1 MKNIWNK
8 YKREFVVLIATI
20 AMCVVFTALNKN
32 FLNYSNFITVLQQMV
47 LNGILAVGMMF
58 TIITGGIDL
67 SVGCTYAITG
77 IVVASCTVT
86 YGMNPILAIIVGIL
100 IGAVLGAFNGFLIN
114 KLKLQPFIAT
124 LGTMSL
130 YRGIAYVV
138 TGGVPVTNVPES
150 YRNIFNGELFAG
162 VRSYIVVMVVVFVI
176 AHIILSKMRSG
187 DYLYAIG
194 GNEEAAKLSGVF
206 TIITGGIDL
215 SVGCTYAI
223 TGIVVASCTVTYGMN
238 PILAIIVGILIGAVL
253 GAFNGFLI
261 NKLKLQPF
269 IATLGTMSLYRGIAY
284 VVTGGVPVTNVPES
298 YRNIFNGELF
308 AGVRSYIVVMVVV
321 FVIAHIIL
329 SKMRSGDYLYAIGG
343 NEEAAKLSG
352 VNVIKTK
359 YVAYIFCGICAA
371 IAGMIMLASL
381 GSAEATAGQAYETNA
396 IAAAAI
402 GGTRMAG
409 GKGTALGT
417 FFGALMLAVLKVGMV
432 VINVDSFWQ
441 FVVTGIIIIVASY
454 FEFIQQDIKGFVSRH
469 KKTA

>member
-1 MKNIWNK
+1 MKGIWNK
-8 YKREFVVLIATI
+8 YKREFVVLIATL
-20 AMCVVFTALNKN
+20 AMCVVFTVLNKN
-32 FLNYSNFITVLQQMV
+32 FLNYSNFLTILQQRV
-47 LNGILAVGMMF
+47 LNGVLAVGMMF

-77 IVVASCTVT
+77 IVVASCTVN
-86 YGMNPILAIIVGIL
+86 YGMNPFLAILVGIV

-114 KLKLQPFIAT
+114 QLKLQPFIAT

-138 TGGVPVTNVPES
+138 TGGVPVTNVPTS
-150 YRNIFNGELFAG
+150 YRDIFNGIVFGG
-162 VRSYIVVMVVVFVI
+162 VRSYIIVMVVVFVI
-176 AHIILSKMRSG
+176 AHILLSKMRSG
-187 DYLYAIG
+187 DYLYA
-194 GNEEAAKLSGVF
+194 V
-206 TIITGGIDL
+206 
-215 SVGCTYAI
+215 
-223 TGIVVASCTVTYGMN
+223 
-238 PILAIIVGILIGAVL
+238 
-253 GAFNGFLI
+253 
-261 NKLKLQPF
+261 
-269 IATLGTMSLYRGIAY
+269 
-284 VVTGGVPVTNVPES
+284 
-298 YRNIFNGELF
+298 
-308 AGVRSYIVVMVVV
+308 
-321 FVIAHIIL
+321 
-329 SKMRSGDYLYAIGG
+329 GG

-359 YVAYIFCGICAA
+359 YIAYIFCGICAA

-417 FFGALMLAVLKVGMV
+417 FIGALMLAVLKVGMV

-454 FEFIQQDIKGFVSRH
+454 FEFIQQDIKGFVARH
-469 KKTA
+469 KKAAN

>member
-1 MKNIWNK
+1 MKGIWNK
-8 YKREFVVLIATI
+8 YKREFVVLIATL
-20 AMCVVFTALNKN
+20 AMCVVFTVLNKN
-32 FLNYSNFITVLQQMV
+32 FLNYSNFLTVLQQMV

-77 IVVASCTVT
+77 IVVASCTVN
-86 YGMNPILAIIVGIL
+86 YGMNPFLAILVGIL

-114 KLKLQPFIAT
+114 QLKLQPFIAT

-138 TGGVPVTNVPES
+138 TGGVPVTNVPTS
-150 YRNIFNGELFAG
+150 YRDIFNGIVFGG
-162 VRSYIVVMVVVFVI
+162 VRNYIIVMVVVFVI
-176 AHIILSKMRSG
+176 AHILLSKMRSG
-187 DYLYAIG
+187 DYLYA
-194 GNEEAAKLSGVF
+194 V
-206 TIITGGIDL
+206 
-215 SVGCTYAI
+215 
-223 TGIVVASCTVTYGMN
+223 
-238 PILAIIVGILIGAVL
+238 
-253 GAFNGFLI
+253 
-261 NKLKLQPF
+261 
-269 IATLGTMSLYRGIAY
+269 
-284 VVTGGVPVTNVPES
+284 
-298 YRNIFNGELF
+298 
-308 AGVRSYIVVMVVV
+308 
-321 FVIAHIIL
+321 
-329 SKMRSGDYLYAIGG
+329 GG

-359 YVAYIFCGICAA
+359 YIAYIFCGICAA

-417 FFGALMLAVLKVGMV
+417 FIGALMLAVLKVGMV

-454 FEFIQQDIKGFVSRH
+454 LFSRILKDLLHVIK
-469 KKTA
+469 KLQTK

>member
-194 GNEEAAKLSGVF
+194 GNEEAAKLSGV
-206 TIITGGIDL
+206 
-215 SVGCTYAI
+215 
-223 TGIVVASCTVTYGMN
+223 
-238 PILAIIVGILIGAVL
+238 
-253 GAFNGFLI
+253 
-261 NKLKLQPF
+261 
-269 IATLGTMSLYRGIAY
+269 
-284 VVTGGVPVTNVPES
+284 
-298 YRNIFNGELF
+298 
-308 AGVRSYIVVMVVV
+308 
-321 FVIAHIIL
+321 
-329 SKMRSGDYLYAIGG
+329 
-343 NEEAAKLSG
+343 
-352 VNVIKTK
+352 NVIKTK

-381 GSAEATAGQAYETNA
+381 GSAD
-396 IAAAAI
+396 AAAAI

>member
-1 MKNIWNK
+1 MKGIWNK
-8 YKREFVVLIATI
+8 YKREFVVLIATL
-20 AMCVVFTALNKN
+20 AMCVVFTVLNKN
-32 FLNYSNFITVLQQMV
+32 FLNYSNFLTVLQQMV

-77 IVVASCTVT
+77 IVVASCTVN
-86 YGMNPILAIIVGIL
+86 YGMNPFLAILVGIL

-114 KLKLQPFIAT
+114 QLKLQPFIAT

-138 TGGVPVTNVPES
+138 TGGVPVTNVPTS
-150 YRNIFNGELFAG
+150 YRDIFNGIVFGG
-162 VRSYIVVMVVVFVI
+162 VRNYIIVMVVVFVI
-176 AHIILSKMRSG
+176 AHILLSKMRSG
-187 DYLYAIG
+187 DYLYA
-194 GNEEAAKLSGVF
+194 V
-206 TIITGGIDL
+206 
-215 SVGCTYAI
+215 
-223 TGIVVASCTVTYGMN
+223 
-238 PILAIIVGILIGAVL
+238 
-253 GAFNGFLI
+253 
-261 NKLKLQPF
+261 
-269 IATLGTMSLYRGIAY
+269 
-284 VVTGGVPVTNVPES
+284 
-298 YRNIFNGELF
+298 
-308 AGVRSYIVVMVVV
+308 
-321 FVIAHIIL
+321 
-329 SKMRSGDYLYAIGG
+329 GG

-359 YVAYIFCGICAA
+359 YIAYIFCGICAA

-417 FFGALMLAVLKVGMV
+417 FIGALMLAVLKVGMV

-454 FEFIQQDIKGFVSRH
+454 FEFIQKDIKGFVARH
-469 KKTA
+469 KKDAN

>member
-1 MKNIWNK
+1 MKGIWNK
-8 YKREFVVLIATI
+8 YKREFVVLIATL
-20 AMCVVFTALNKN
+20 AMCVVFTVLNKN
-32 FLNYSNFITVLQQMV
+32 FLNYSNFLTVLQQMV

-77 IVVASCTVT
+77 IVVASCTVN
-86 YGMNPILAIIVGIL
+86 YGMNPFLAILVGIL

-114 KLKLQPFIAT
+114 QLKLQPFIAT

-138 TGGVPVTNVPES
+138 TGGVPVTNVPTS
-150 YRNIFNGELFAG
+150 YRDIFNGIVFGG
-162 VRSYIVVMVVVFVI
+162 VRSYIIVMVVVFVI
-176 AHIILSKMRSG
+176 DHILLSKMRSG
-187 DYLYAIG
+187 DYLYA
-194 GNEEAAKLSGVF
+194 V
-206 TIITGGIDL
+206 
-215 SVGCTYAI
+215 
-223 TGIVVASCTVTYGMN
+223 
-238 PILAIIVGILIGAVL
+238 
-253 GAFNGFLI
+253 
-261 NKLKLQPF
+261 
-269 IATLGTMSLYRGIAY
+269 
-284 VVTGGVPVTNVPES
+284 
-298 YRNIFNGELF
+298 
-308 AGVRSYIVVMVVV
+308 
-321 FVIAHIIL
+321 
-329 SKMRSGDYLYAIGG
+329 GG

-359 YVAYIFCGICAA
+359 YIAYIFCGICAA

-417 FFGALMLAVLKVGMV
+417 FIGALMLAVLKVGMV

-454 FEFIQQDIKGFVSRH
+454 FEFIQQDIKGFVARH
-469 KKTA
+469 KKAAN

>member
-1 MKNIWNK
+1 MKGIWNK
-8 YKREFVVLIATI
+8 YKREFVVLIATL
-20 AMCVVFTALNKN
+20 AMCVVFTVLNRN
-32 FLNYSNFITVLQQMV
+32 FLNYSNFLTVLQQMV

-77 IVVASCTVT
+77 IVVASCTVN
-86 YGMNPILAIIVGIL
+86 YGMNPFLAILVGIL

-114 KLKLQPFIAT
+114 QLKLQPFIAT

-138 TGGVPVTNVPES
+138 TGGVPVTNVPTS
-150 YRNIFNGELFAG
+150 YRDIFNGIVFGG
-162 VRSYIVVMVVVFVI
+162 VRSYIIVMVVVFVI
-176 AHIILSKMRSG
+176 AHILLSKMRSG
-187 DYLYAIG
+187 DYLYA
-194 GNEEAAKLSGVF
+194 V
-206 TIITGGIDL
+206 
-215 SVGCTYAI
+215 
-223 TGIVVASCTVTYGMN
+223 
-238 PILAIIVGILIGAVL
+238 
-253 GAFNGFLI
+253 
-261 NKLKLQPF
+261 
-269 IATLGTMSLYRGIAY
+269 
-284 VVTGGVPVTNVPES
+284 
-298 YRNIFNGELF
+298 
-308 AGVRSYIVVMVVV
+308 
-321 FVIAHIIL
+321 
-329 SKMRSGDYLYAIGG
+329 GG

-359 YVAYIFCGICAA
+359 YIAYIFCGICAA

-417 FFGALMLAVLKVGMV
+417 FIGALMLAVLKVGMV

-454 FEFIQQDIKGFVSRH
+454 FEFIQQDIKGFVARH
-469 KKTA
+469 KKAAN

>member
-1 MKNIWNK
+1 MKGIWNK
-8 YKREFVVLIATI
+8 YKREFVVLIATL
-20 AMCVVFTALNKN
+20 AMCVVFTVLNKN
-32 FLNYSNFITVLQQMV
+32 FLNYSNFLTVLQQMV

-77 IVVASCTVT
+77 IVVASCTVN
-86 YGMNPILAIIVGIL
+86 YGMNPFLAILVGIL

-114 KLKLQPFIAT
+114 QLKLQPFIAT

-138 TGGVPVTNVPES
+138 TGGVPVTNVPTS
-150 YRNIFNGELFAG
+150 YRDIFNGIVFGG
-162 VRSYIVVMVVVFVI
+162 VRNYIIVMVVVFVI
-176 AHIILSKMRSG
+176 AHILLSKMRSG
-187 DYLYAIG
+187 DYLYA
-194 GNEEAAKLSGVF
+194 V
-206 TIITGGIDL
+206 
-215 SVGCTYAI
+215 
-223 TGIVVASCTVTYGMN
+223 
-238 PILAIIVGILIGAVL
+238 
-253 GAFNGFLI
+253 
-261 NKLKLQPF
+261 
-269 IATLGTMSLYRGIAY
+269 
-284 VVTGGVPVTNVPES
+284 
-298 YRNIFNGELF
+298 
-308 AGVRSYIVVMVVV
+308 
-321 FVIAHIIL
+321 
-329 SKMRSGDYLYAIGG
+329 GG

-359 YVAYIFCGICAA
+359 YIAYILCGICAA

-417 FFGALMLAVLKVGMV
+417 FIGALMLAVLKVGMV

-454 FEFIQQDIKGFVSRH
+454 FEFIQQDIKGFVARH
-469 KKTA
+469 KKAAN

>member
-8 YKREFVVLIATI
+8 YKREFVVLIATL
-20 AMCVVFTALNKN
+20 AMCVVFTILNKN
-32 FLNYSNFITVLQQMV
+32 FVQYNNIITVLQQMV
-47 LNGILAVGMMF
+47 LNGVLAVGMMF

-77 IVVASCTVT
+77 IVVASCTVN
-86 YGMNPILAIIVGIL
+86 YGMNPFLAIVVGIL

-138 TGGVPVTNVPES
+138 TGGVPVTNVPDS
-150 YRNIFNGELFAG
+150 YRNIFNGEMFG
-162 VRSYIVVMVVVFVI
+162 GIRYYIVVMIVVFVI
-176 AHIILSKMRSG
+176 AHVILSKMKSG
-187 DYLYAIG
+187 DYLYAVG
-194 GNEEAAKLSGVF
+194 GNG
-206 TIITGGIDL
+206 
-215 SVGCTYAI
+215 
-223 TGIVVASCTVTYGMN
+223 
-238 PILAIIVGILIGAVL
+238 
-253 GAFNGFLI
+253 
-261 NKLKLQPF
+261 
-269 IATLGTMSLYRGIAY
+269 
-284 VVTGGVPVTNVPES
+284 
-298 YRNIFNGELF
+298 
-308 AGVRSYIVVMVVV
+308 
-321 FVIAHIIL
+321 
-329 SKMRSGDYLYAIGG
+329 
-343 NEEAAKLSG
+343 EAAKLSG

-359 YVAYIFCGICAA
+359 YIAYIFCGICAA

-417 FFGALMLAVLKVGMV
+417 FIGALMLAVLKVGMV

>member
-1 MKNIWNK
+1 MKGIWNK
-8 YKREFVVLIATI
+8 YKREFVVLIATL
-20 AMCVVFTALNKN
+20 AMCVVFTVLNKN
-32 FLNYSNFITVLQQMV
+32 FLNYSNFLTVLQQMV

-77 IVVASCTVT
+77 IVVASCTVN
-86 YGMNPILAIIVGIL
+86 YGMNPFLAILVGIL

-114 KLKLQPFIAT
+114 QLKLQPFIAT

-138 TGGVPVTNVPES
+138 TGGVPVTNVPTS
-150 YRNIFNGELFAG
+150 YRDIFNGIVFGG
-162 VRSYIVVMVVVFVI
+162 VRNYIIVMVVVFVI
-176 AHIILSKMRSG
+176 AHILLSKMRSG
-187 DYLYAIG
+187 DYLYA
-194 GNEEAAKLSGVF
+194 V
-206 TIITGGIDL
+206 
-215 SVGCTYAI
+215 
-223 TGIVVASCTVTYGMN
+223 
-238 PILAIIVGILIGAVL
+238 
-253 GAFNGFLI
+253 
-261 NKLKLQPF
+261 
-269 IATLGTMSLYRGIAY
+269 
-284 VVTGGVPVTNVPES
+284 
-298 YRNIFNGELF
+298 
-308 AGVRSYIVVMVVV
+308 
-321 FVIAHIIL
+321 
-329 SKMRSGDYLYAIGG
+329 GG

-359 YVAYIFCGICAA
+359 YIAYIFCGICAA

-417 FFGALMLAVLKVGMV
+417 FIGALMLAVLKVGMV

-454 FEFIQQDIKGFVSRH
+454 FEFIQQDIKGFVACH
-469 KKTA
+469 KKAAN

>member
-1 MKNIWNK
+1 MKGIWNK
-8 YKREFVVLIATI
+8 YKREFVVLIATL
-20 AMCVVFTALNKN
+20 AMCVVFTVLNKN
-32 FLNYSNFITVLQQMV
+32 FLNYSNFLRILQQMV
-47 LNGILAVGMMF
+47 LNGVLAVGMMF

-77 IVVASCTVT
+77 IVVASCTVN
-86 YGMNPILAIIVGIL
+86 YGMNPFLAILVGIV

-114 KLKLQPFIAT
+114 QLKLQPFIAT

-138 TGGVPVTNVPES
+138 TGGVPVTNVPTS
-150 YRNIFNGELFAG
+150 YRDIFNGIVFGG
-162 VRSYIVVMVVVFVI
+162 VRSYIIVMVVVFVI
-176 AHIILSKMRSG
+176 AHILLSKMRSG
-187 DYLYAIG
+187 DYLYA
-194 GNEEAAKLSGVF
+194 V
-206 TIITGGIDL
+206 
-215 SVGCTYAI
+215 
-223 TGIVVASCTVTYGMN
+223 
-238 PILAIIVGILIGAVL
+238 
-253 GAFNGFLI
+253 
-261 NKLKLQPF
+261 
-269 IATLGTMSLYRGIAY
+269 
-284 VVTGGVPVTNVPES
+284 
-298 YRNIFNGELF
+298 
-308 AGVRSYIVVMVVV
+308 
-321 FVIAHIIL
+321 
-329 SKMRSGDYLYAIGG
+329 GG

-359 YVAYIFCGICAA
+359 YIAYIFCGICAA

-417 FFGALMLAVLKVGMV
+417 FIGALMLAVLKVGMV

-454 FEFIQQDIKGFVSRH
+454 FEFIQQDIKGFVARH
-469 KKTA
+469 KKAAN

>member
-1 MKNIWNK
+1 MKGIWNK
-8 YKREFVVLIATI
+8 YKREFVVLIATL
-20 AMCVVFTALNKN
+20 AMCVVFTVLNKN
-32 FLNYSNFITVLQQMV
+32 FLNYSNFLTILQQMV
-47 LNGILAVGMMF
+47 LNGVLAVGMMF

-77 IVVASCTVT
+77 IVVASCTVN
-86 YGMNPILAIIVGIL
+86 YGMNPFLAILVGIV

-114 KLKLQPFIAT
+114 QLKLQPFIAT

-138 TGGVPVTNVPES
+138 TGGVPVTNVPTS
-150 YRNIFNGELFAG
+150 YRDIFNGIVFGG
-162 VRSYIVVMVVVFVI
+162 VRSYIIVMVVVFVI
-176 AHIILSKMRSG
+176 AHILLSKMRSG
-187 DYLYAIG
+187 DYLYA
-194 GNEEAAKLSGVF
+194 V
-206 TIITGGIDL
+206 
-215 SVGCTYAI
+215 
-223 TGIVVASCTVTYGMN
+223 
-238 PILAIIVGILIGAVL
+238 
-253 GAFNGFLI
+253 
-261 NKLKLQPF
+261 
-269 IATLGTMSLYRGIAY
+269 
-284 VVTGGVPVTNVPES
+284 
-298 YRNIFNGELF
+298 
-308 AGVRSYIVVMVVV
+308 
-321 FVIAHIIL
+321 
-329 SKMRSGDYLYAIGG
+329 GG

-359 YVAYIFCGICAA
+359 YIAYIFCGICAA

-417 FFGALMLAVLKVGMV
+417 FIGALMLAVLKVGMV

-454 FEFIQQDIKGFVSRH
+454 FEFIQQDIKGFVARH
-469 KKTA
+469 KSCKLNNGIIL

>member
-1 MKNIWNK
+1 MKGIWNK
-8 YKREFVVLIATI
+8 YKREFVVLIATL
-20 AMCVVFTALNKN
+20 AMCVVFTVLNKN
-32 FLNYSNFITVLQQMV
+32 FLNYSNFLTVLQQMV

-77 IVVASCTVT
+77 IVVASCTVN
-86 YGMNPILAIIVGIL
+86 YGMNPFLAILVGIL

-114 KLKLQPFIAT
+114 QLKLQPFIAT

-138 TGGVPVTNVPES
+138 TGGVPVTNVPTS
-150 YRNIFNGELFAG
+150 YRDIFNGIVFGG
-162 VRSYIVVMVVVFVI
+162 VRNYIIVMVVVFVI
-176 AHIILSKMRSG
+176 AHILLSKLRSG
-187 DYLYAIG
+187 DYLYA
-194 GNEEAAKLSGVF
+194 V
-206 TIITGGIDL
+206 
-215 SVGCTYAI
+215 
-223 TGIVVASCTVTYGMN
+223 
-238 PILAIIVGILIGAVL
+238 
-253 GAFNGFLI
+253 
-261 NKLKLQPF
+261 
-269 IATLGTMSLYRGIAY
+269 
-284 VVTGGVPVTNVPES
+284 
-298 YRNIFNGELF
+298 
-308 AGVRSYIVVMVVV
+308 
-321 FVIAHIIL
+321 
-329 SKMRSGDYLYAIGG
+329 GG

-359 YVAYIFCGICAA
+359 YIAYIFCGICAA

-417 FFGALMLAVLKVGMV
+417 FIGALMLAVLKVGMV

-454 FEFIQQDIKGFVSRH
+454 FEFIQQDIKGFVARH
-469 KKTA
+469 KKAAN

>member
-8 YKREFVVLIATI
+8 YKREFVVLIATL
-20 AMCVVFTALNKN
+20 AMCVVFIILNKN
-32 FLNYSNFITVLQQMV
+32 FVQYNNIITVLQQMV
-47 LNGILAVGMMF
+47 LNGVLAVGMMF

-77 IVVASCTVT
+77 IVVASCTVN
-86 YGMNPILAIIVGIL
+86 YGMNPFLAIVVGIL

-138 TGGVPVTNVPES
+138 TGGVPVTNVPDS
-150 YRNIFNGELFAG
+150 YRNIFNGEMFG
-162 VRSYIVVMVVVFVI
+162 GIRYYIVVMIVVFVI
-176 AHIILSKMRSG
+176 AHVILSKMKSG
-187 DYLYAIG
+187 DYLYA
-194 GNEEAAKLSGVF
+194 V
-206 TIITGGIDL
+206 
-215 SVGCTYAI
+215 
-223 TGIVVASCTVTYGMN
+223 
-238 PILAIIVGILIGAVL
+238 
-253 GAFNGFLI
+253 
-261 NKLKLQPF
+261 
-269 IATLGTMSLYRGIAY
+269 
-284 VVTGGVPVTNVPES
+284 
-298 YRNIFNGELF
+298 
-308 AGVRSYIVVMVVV
+308 
-321 FVIAHIIL
+321 
-329 SKMRSGDYLYAIGG
+329 GG

-359 YVAYIFCGICAA
+359 YIAYIFCGICAA

-417 FFGALMLAVLKVGMV
+417 FIGALMLSVLKVGMV

>member
-1 MKNIWNK
+1 MKGIWNK
-8 YKREFVVLIATI
+8 YKREFVVLIATL
-20 AMCVVFTALNKN
+20 AMCVVFTVLNKN
-32 FLNYSNFITVLQQMV
+32 FLNYSNFLTVLQQMV

-77 IVVASCTVT
+77 IVVASCTVN
-86 YGMNPILAIIVGIL
+86 YGMNPFLAILVGIL

-114 KLKLQPFIAT
+114 QLKLQPFIAT

-138 TGGVPVTNVPES
+138 TGGVPVTNVPTS
-150 YRNIFNGELFAG
+150 YRDIFNGIVFGG
-162 VRSYIVVMVVVFVI
+162 VRNYIIVMVVVFVI
-176 AHIILSKMRSG
+176 AHILLSKMRSG
-187 DYLYAIG
+187 DYLYA
-194 GNEEAAKLSGVF
+194 V
-206 TIITGGIDL
+206 
-215 SVGCTYAI
+215 
-223 TGIVVASCTVTYGMN
+223 
-238 PILAIIVGILIGAVL
+238 
-253 GAFNGFLI
+253 
-261 NKLKLQPF
+261 
-269 IATLGTMSLYRGIAY
+269 
-284 VVTGGVPVTNVPES
+284 
-298 YRNIFNGELF
+298 
-308 AGVRSYIVVMVVV
+308 
-321 FVIAHIIL
+321 
-329 SKMRSGDYLYAIGG
+329 GG

-359 YVAYIFCGICAA
+359 YIAYIFCGICAA

-417 FFGALMLAVLKVGMV
+417 FIGALMLAVLKVGMV

-454 FEFIQQDIKGFVSRH
+454 FEFIQQDVAGFISRH
-469 KKTA
+469 KKAEN